1 MDFAREL
8 IIWYHSNKRELP
20 WRNTNNPYLIWL
32 SEIILQQTRVA
43 QGMPYYQKFAERFPD
58 VNSFANASE
67 DEVLN
72 LWQGLGY
79 YSRGRNM
86 LKTAIAIMEN
96 HNGIFPTAYADLI
109 NLTGVGQYTASAISS
124 FAANEVRAVVDG
136 NVYRV
141 LARVFGID
149 TPINSTI
156 GKKEFQQLADSLID
170 KQNPSQYN
178 QAIMEFGAM
187 LCKPKNPDCNICP
200 LRLNC
205 TAYQHQRI
213 NNLPVKL
220 NKLKVRDRYFY
231 FFVTRKAQKI
241 IIKRRSNDDIWAGL
255 HDFPSIETS
264 TSQTI
269 GEIFDS
275 VQFKLWFGEDA
286 VIGNITEPIKHI
298 LTHQRIYARFI
309 EISGLRCGV
318 MESNNWMSVSEN
330 DLEQYAQP
338 KLIFAFLK
346 NYLF

>member
-1 MDFAREL
+1 MDLAQEL
-8 IIWYHSNKRELP
+8 ISWYKLNKRELP

-58 VNSFANASE
+58 INSFANASE

-86 LKTAIAIMEN
+86 LKTAVAIMEN
-96 HNGIFPTAYADLI
+96 HKGVFPTAYADLI

-141 LARVFGID
+141 LARVFGVD
-149 TPINSTI
+149 KPINTTI

-220 NKLKVRDRYFY
+220 NKLKVRERYFY
-231 FFVTRKAQKI
+231 FFVTRNAQEI
-241 IIKRRSNDDIWAGL
+241 VIKRRNNDDIWAGL
-255 HDFPSIETS
+255 HDFPSIETP

-330 DLEQYAQP
+330 DLERYAQP

>member
-58 VNSFANASE
+58 VNSFANANE
-67 DEVLN
+67 NEVLN

-220 NKLKVRDRYFY
+220 NKLKVRERYFY

-255 HDFPSIETS
+255 HDFPSIETP
-264 TSQTI
+264 TSKTI

>member
-1 MDFAREL
+1 MDFAQEL
-8 IIWYHSNKRELP
+8 ISWYKLNKRELP

-58 VNSFANASE
+58 INSFANASE

-96 HNGIFPTAYADLI
+96 HNGVFPTTYDDLI
-109 NLTGVGQYTASAISS
+109 KLTGVGQYTASAISS
-124 FAANEVRAVVDG
+124 FAVNEVRAVVDG

-149 TPINSTI
+149 TPINTTV
-156 GKKEFQQLADSLID
+156 GKKEFQQLADNLID

-220 NKLKVRDRYFY
+220 NKLKVRERYFY
-231 FFVTRKAQKI
+231 FFVTRKAQEI
-241 IIKRRSNDDIWAGL
+241 IIKRRNNDDIWAGL
-255 HDFPSIETS
+255 HDFPSIETP

-318 MESNNWMSVSEN
+318 MESNDWMSVSEN
-330 DLEQYAQP
+330 DLERYAQP

>member
-220 NKLKVRDRYFY
+220 NKLKVRERYFY

-255 HDFPSIETS
+255 HDFPSIETP

>member
-8 IIWYHSNKRELP
+8 IIWYNSNKRELP

-58 VNSFANASE
+58 VNSFANANE
-67 DEVLN
+67 NEVLN

-149 TPINSTI
+149 TPINST
-156 GKKEFQQLADSLID
+156 LWSLVR
-170 KQNPSQYN
+170 
-178 QAIMEFGAM
+178 
-187 LCKPKNPDCNICP
+187 CCV
-200 LRLNC
+200 
-205 TAYQHQRI
+205 
-213 NNLPVKL
+213 NLKIQIVTF
-220 NKLKVRDRYFY
+220 VRYD
-231 FFVTRKAQKI
+231 
-241 IIKRRSNDDIWAGL
+241 
-255 HDFPSIETS
+255 
-264 TSQTI
+264 
-269 GEIFDS
+269 
-275 VQFKLWFGEDA
+275 
-286 VIGNITEPIKHI
+286 
-298 LTHQRIYARFI
+298 
-309 EISGLRCGV
+309 
-318 MESNNWMSVSEN
+318 
-330 DLEQYAQP
+330 
-338 KLIFAFLK
+338 
-346 NYLF
+346 